1 MNAPQAHVQLHD
13 LPPTPTYPAPDNHI
27 SGEGMLHRG
36 FDDEANPTHITGH
49 AQTHRPT
56 RRPLTTTQSPHHS
69 TTRGYQPQ
77 GRGGAFS
84 TSPPTR
90 QDQAQAQGQGQAP
103 PEAYYGQ
110 MPAWMQEPPAWLK
123 EFYTHE
129 SENER
134 RDSERLTCT
143 SEKEVCL
150 PANYSRFQLPNKGRQ
165 SVVSIGK
172 ETRKLSKRRATCSK
186 NSVTWMIVRVC
197 RVKKVFVYTSRFRE

>member
-1 MNAPQAHVQLHD
+1 
-13 LPPTPTYPAPDNHI
+13 
-27 SGEGMLHRG
+27 
-36 FDDEANPTHITGH
+36 
-49 AQTHRPT
+49 
-56 RRPLTTTQSPHHS
+56 
-69 TTRGYQPQ
+69 
-77 GRGGAFS
+77 
-84 TSPPTR
+84 
-90 QDQAQAQGQGQAP
+90 
-103 PEAYYGQ
+103 

-172 ETRKLSKRRATCSK
+172 ETRKLSKCKATCSK

-197 RVKKVFVYTSRFRE
+197 RVKKFLYTLPDSVSKLCWRAINSRGGERSGLRCVNPN